1 MLAARKR
8 KGAKRRAVV
17 KWDMG
22 PVIGT
27 GKARSQRVSPSC
39 CGHGLSWL
47 SIFSSKGLHRRGR
60 CSQRCSPEALLVL
73 LFLVAG
79 SGGQRR
85 GRTSDGGNCQV
96 VSGGRW
102 PRCVVSQSTA
112 SPGIPL
118 LFSLRFGL
126 RRGSN
131 GLRIIGERE
140 CVCVCVGRAEVA
152 DAAQTRL
159 SSDFLLAILRMSP
172 SCEDM
177 KTGPRHDLGRLPR
190 RPPPSA
196 RRCDVRVS
204 SSSSAGFQNRG
215 HGANR
220 REREREHERER
231 ERSRCARPS
240 AANSAPQ
247 GGSPAL
253 HAHLH
258 GWQGHI

>member
-1 MLAARKR
+1 MVYHGFPFSVLKVSIVEAVAANAAHQRLSSSCFSLWRALVGSAGGAHLMGGIARLSPEGAGLAVWSA
-8 KGAKRRAVV
+8 
-17 KWDMG
+17 
-22 PVIGT
+22 
-27 GKARSQRVSPSC
+27 SPLLAQ
-39 CGHGLSWL
+39 G
-47 SIFSSKGLHRRGR
+47 FR
-60 CSQRCSPEALLVL
+60 CSSACALACGVVRTGYASLVTTG
-73 LFLVAG
+73 VA
-79 SGGQRR
+79 RE
-85 GRTSDGGNCQV
+85 
-96 VSGGRW
+96 
-102 PRCVVSQSTA
+102 
-112 SPGIPL
+112 
-118 LFSLRFGL
+118 
-126 RRGSN
+126 
-131 GLRIIGERE
+131 ERE
-140 CVCVCVGRAEVA
+140 SVCVCVGRAEVA